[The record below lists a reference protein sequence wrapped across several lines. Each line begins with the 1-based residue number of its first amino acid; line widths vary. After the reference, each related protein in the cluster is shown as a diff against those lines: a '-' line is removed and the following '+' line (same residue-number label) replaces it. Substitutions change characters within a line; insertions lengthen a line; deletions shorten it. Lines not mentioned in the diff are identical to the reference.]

1 MAERKKILVIEDD
14 KDIADLVK
22 LVLETENFE
31 VELELNPESAYEKAK
46 SSRPDA
52 IMLDLLMPRMDGWTI
67 FKIIRQDHSFDNV
80 PIAILTAKSQQ
91 VDQMVGLHIMN
102 ADAYITK
109 PFGKQELIDKTYELI
124 GKRKQPSDTGG

>member
-31 VELELNPESAYEKAK
+31 VDSELNPEAAYEKAK

>member
-1 MAERKKILVIEDD
+1 MIEKKRILVVEDD

-22 LVLETENFE
+22 LVLETVNFE
-31 VELELNPESAYEKAK
+31 VESVTDPETAYEKAK
-46 SSRPDA
+46 SYRPDA
-52 IMLDLLMPRMDGWTI
+52 VLLDLLMPRVDGWTI
-67 FKIIRQDHSFDNV
+67 FKMLRQDTTFDEV

-124 GKRKQPSDTGG
+124 SKRKKSPDSGG

>member
-1 MAERKKILVIEDD
+1 MQDRIKVLVVEDE

-31 VELELNPESAYEKAK
+31 VESVLDPEAAYDKAR
-46 SSRPDA
+46 SYRPDA
-52 IMLDLLMPRMDGWTI
+52 ILLDLLMPKMDGWTV
-67 FKIIRQDHSFDNV
+67 FKTIREDESFDEV

-91 VDQMVGLHIMN
+91 VDQMVGRIMN

-109 PFGKQELIDKTYELI
+109 PFGKQELINKTYELVR
-124 GKRKQPSDTGG
+124 KRKKSPDSGGR

>member
-1 MAERKKILVIEDD
+1 MAVRKKILVIEDD

-22 LVLETENFE
+22 LVLETVDFE
-31 VELELNPESAYEKAK
+31 VESELNPESAYEKAK
-46 SSRPDA
+46 SSHPDA
-52 IMLDLLMPRMDGWTI
+52 ILLDLLMPRMDGWTI
-67 FKIIRQDHSFDNV
+67 FKMLRQDHSFDGV
-80 PIAILTAKSQQ
+80 PIAILTGKSQQ

-124 GKRKQPSDTGG
+124 GKRKQSPDTRG

>member
-22 LVLETENFE
+22 LVLETENFD
-31 VELELNPESAYEKAK
+31 VESELNPESAYERAK

>member
-22 LVLETENFE
+22 LVLETENFD
-31 VELELNPESAYEKAK
+31 VESELNPESAYEKAK